1 MSNRRFEMYEYRQ
14 VLVRMRQ
21 GDSDRQI
28 AKSRLMGRNK
38 AADLRRVASEH
49 GWLSTEQPLPAD
61 AALAEVL
68 LVKVPQPGPTS
79 QVEPFREQIIAW
91 KQAGITGTT
100 IHRTPLPGWEK
111 KPPLG

>member
-28 AKSRLMGRNK
+28 AKGRLMGRPK
-38 AADLRRVASEH
+38 AADLRRVVSAH
-49 GWLSTEQPLPAD
+49 GWLDPEQALPQD
-61 AALAEVL
+61 TVLAEVL
-68 LVKVPQPGPTS
+68 LGKEPQPGPAS
-79 QVEPFREQIIAW
+79 QVEPLREQIGAW

-100 IHRTPLPGWEK
+100 IH
-111 KPPLG
+111 